1 MSSAEPDSDAD
12 LLAALPHDV
21 AAFEAFYRRHVER
34 VAAFAATRCDSAADV
49 ADVIALTFVRLLD
62 VADRYDPERGEPGA
76 FVFGIAANAARE
88 LRRKAARQ
96 QALVWKLSG
105 RDLLDD
111 DDVERID
118 AAIDAARAAA
128 DAEVAIEG
136 VPDGEQAMLRLVA
149 DGLTP
154 GQASRELGISADA
167 GWARLSRARR
177 RVRTRIT
184 NPSGAHD
191 DR

>member
-1 MSSAEPDSDAD
+1 MSSAEPVSDAD

-49 ADVIALTFVRLLD
+49 ADVVGLTFVRLLD

-76 FVFGIAANAARE
+76 FVCGIAANAARQ
-88 LRRKAARQ
+88 LRRTAARQ
-96 QALVWKLSG
+96 RALVWKLSG

-111 DDVERID
+111 DDVDRID
-118 AAIDAARAAA
+118 AAIDAARAAPG
-128 DAEVAIEG
+128 AEAAVED

-149 DGLTP
+149 RGLTP
-154 GQASRELGISADA
+154 GQASRELGISAHA

-177 RVRTRIT
+177 RVRIRMT
-184 NPSGAHD
+184 NPSGAHRD
-191 DR
+191 H